1 MTLTRWGGRAGPSN
15 QGRVRA
21 WLAVG
26 AVIGPLAL
34 GWSSATA
41 QDNPLGGDGESP
53 IEVLSD
59 DGIEWR
65 RDEQL
70 YIARGNAVAI
80 QGEDKVFSD
89 VLLAHYRETDEGST
103 EIWRMEGHGAA
114 RIESP
119 DRVVTGDVLVYEVDS
134 GILVVTG
141 EGLRME
147 TPDEVVTARDSLE
160 YWSQQRM
167 AVARGDAYAERANGD
182 IIQADVL
189 TGYFS
194 APDEENEAEQN
205 EAEENSESA
214 SGESAGNETGS
225 EDGEGG
231 NTGPMGD
238 AGGMDRMEAFG
249 NVVITTPQEVVRGD
263 RAVYDVTEEIAT
275 VVDNVTISTATDQL
289 AGERAVMNLK
299 TGVSRLLGTGSSDGR
314 ARALIVPQG
323 PRTEPVTPND
333 TGTDMAP
340 ASQ

>member
-1 MTLTRWGGRAGPSN
+1 MTLTRWGGRKGQADR
-15 QGRVRA
+15 GRLRA

-26 AVIGPLAL
+26 VIIAPLVL

-41 QDNPLGGDGESP
+41 QDAALGGDGESP

-80 QGEDKVFSD
+80 QGEDKVFAD
-89 VLLAHYRETDEGST
+89 VLLAHYRETEEGST
-103 EIWRMEGHGAA
+103 EIWRMEGHGGA

-141 EGLRME
+141 QGLRME
-147 TPDEVVTARDSLE
+147 TPEDIVTARDSLE
-160 YWSQQRM
+160 YWSKQRM
-167 AVARGDAYAERANGD
+167 AVARGDAFAERSNGD
-182 IIQADVL
+182 IIEADVL

-194 APDEENEAEQN
+194 TPEADDQGGGAGEPAAAPAPEQ
-205 EAEENSESA
+205 
-214 SGESAGNETGS
+214 
-225 EDGEGG
+225 DGEA

-238 AGGMDRMEAFG
+238 AGGMERLEAFG

-263 RAVYDVTEEIAT
+263 RAVYDVVGEIAT

-289 AGERAVMNLK
+289 AGERAVMNMK
-299 TGVSRLLGTGSSDGR
+299 TGVSRLLGTGGGDGR

-323 PRTEPVTPND
+323 PRTEPVTPDD